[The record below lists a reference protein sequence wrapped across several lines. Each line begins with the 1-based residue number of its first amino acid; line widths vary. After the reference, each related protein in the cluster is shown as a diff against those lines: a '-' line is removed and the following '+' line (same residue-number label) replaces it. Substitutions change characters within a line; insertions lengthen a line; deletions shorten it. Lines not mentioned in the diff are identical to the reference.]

1 MNEPINNYEFDL
13 VYGSYKAYV
22 NELRGVY
29 HRLIWNF
36 PNHERVKFWEKRKE
50 YWQNY
55 DTINLGYKAFDSIQA
70 LDTEILKILPEATLS
85 KDLEGELLRN
95 QKTNYKVIT
104 TKTQYFD
111 YCNTLETLVF
121 SDNKTEIIEDEIDLL
136 TLLIEDYDTKY
147 RAKITETEH
156 LLSSPKNAEMLMKSI
171 KEVED
176 GADLIQFDPTKD

>member
-1 MNEPINNYEFDL
+1 MSETINNYEFDL
-13 VYGSYKAYV
+13 AYGSYKAYV

-70 LDTEILKILPEATLS
+70 LDTEMLKILPEAILAE
-85 KDLEGELLRN
+85 DLEVELLRN
-95 QKTNYKVIT
+95 KKTNYKVIT

-111 YCNTLETLVF
+111 YCNTLEALVF
-121 SDNKTEIIEDEIDLL
+121 SDNKTEIIEDEINLL
-136 TLLIEDYDTKY
+136 TLLIEDYDNKY
-147 RAKITETEH
+147 RAKMTETEY
-156 LLSSPKNAEMLMKSI
+156 LLSTKANAESLAKSI
-171 KEVED
+171 KQVED
-176 GADLIQFDPTKD
+176 GTGLIQFDPTKD